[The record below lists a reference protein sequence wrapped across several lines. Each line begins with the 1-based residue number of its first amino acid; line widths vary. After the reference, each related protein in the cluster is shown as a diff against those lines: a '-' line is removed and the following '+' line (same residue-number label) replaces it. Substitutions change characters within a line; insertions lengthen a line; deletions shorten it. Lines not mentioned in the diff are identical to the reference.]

1 MPTLPSTDRRPI
13 DSRAVAV
20 VMALCFI
27 WGLQQVAIKA
37 AAPEVST
44 MLQVSVRSALSCL
57 LLLAW
62 NRFVSKEPWTPGVK
76 PFHGF
81 LTGLFFAGE
90 FFFVA
95 EGLRYT
101 SASHMAVLLYTAPLF
116 AAVGL
121 AFKLPEERLS
131 AFQWAGVA
139 TSFAGIVLAFG
150 VPALLSGNELGADWL
165 WGDFLGLCS
174 GLSWGLTTITIR
186 TTTMSRAS
194 SGQLLFWQ
202 LATGFA
208 ILFPCAFLMGETRFE
223 PGLVGW
229 SSLLFQIFVVSFA
242 SYLIWCGMLRRYLA
256 ARLGVLVFATP
267 LFGVVMGV
275 VMLGESVDGWF
286 AAGAALVLAG
296 VVAVQCETRIRE
308 FLGLKSA

>member
-1 MPTLPSTDRRPI
+1 M
-13 DSRAVAV
+13 
-20 VMALCFI
+20 
-27 WGLQQVAIKA
+27 
-37 AAPEVST
+37 
-44 MLQVSVRSALSCL
+44 
-57 LLLAW
+57 
-62 NRFVSKEPWTPGVK
+62 
-76 PFHGF
+76 
-81 LTGLFFAGE
+81 
-90 FFFVA
+90 
-95 EGLRYT
+95 
-101 SASHMAVLLYTAPLF
+101 
-116 AAVGL
+116 
-121 AFKLPEERLS
+121 
-131 AFQWAGVA
+131 
-139 TSFAGIVLAFG
+139 SFAGIVLAFG
-150 VPALLSGNELGADWL
+150 VPALLSENELGADWL

-208 ILFPCAFLMGETRFE
+208 ILFPCALLSGETRFE

-229 SSLLFQIFVVSFA
+229 SSLLFQVFVVSFA

-267 LFGVVMGV
+267 LFGVAMGV

-286 AAGAALVLAG
+286 VAGAALVLAG

-308 FLGLKSA
+308 FLGLKTA

>member
-1 MPTLPSTDRRPI
+1 M
-13 DSRAVAV
+13 
-20 VMALCFI
+20 
-27 WGLQQVAIKA
+27 
-37 AAPEVST
+37 
-44 MLQVSVRSALSCL
+44 
-57 LLLAW
+57 
-62 NRFVSKEPWTPGVK
+62 
-76 PFHGF
+76 
-81 LTGLFFAGE
+81 
-90 FFFVA
+90 
-95 EGLRYT
+95 
-101 SASHMAVLLYTAPLF
+101 
-116 AAVGL
+116 
-121 AFKLPEERLS
+121 
-131 AFQWAGVA
+131 
-139 TSFAGIVLAFG
+139 SFAGIVLAFG
-150 VPALLSGNELGADWL
+150 VPALLSENELGADWL

-208 ILFPCAFLMGETRFE
+208 ILFPCALLSGETRFE

-229 SSLLFQIFVVSFA
+229 SSLLFQVFVVSFA

-267 LFGVVMGV
+267 LFGVAMGV

-308 FLGLKSA
+308 FLGLKTA